1 MLPVHVLPTEIKFD
15 ILELIAKSSTSA
27 ALNLCLLSSNTAR
40 SIRPILYRKV
50 VLLSERQARAFAWT
64 LQSSSNFSYTRTLW
78 ILDANWRDT
87 VTVYDGMHMIP
98 TKCENLEE
106 LAGSANLLR
115 DCVCQL
121 QGGPGKTL
129 AAFPHLKRL
138 CIFLADNPSHLPI
151 ISGPITHLHLIDPSK
166 RFIDTIQSNI
176 PPSLH
181 SVTSFCLESFAP
193 DLVHRRFASTLLCIL
208 PSITSITVKLDVT
221 YSLPDEV
228 EQIASGLQALS
239 AKEPRL
245 SVKLNT
251 IMEGLP
257 VLVASGV
264 SMTGRRVLHAVDE
277 SSNEWAWTIGV
288 RQCSGTYHISLT
300 AKSKLMLMT
309 RTAAFLMQD
318 DLCTIR
324 SIINVNKTVN
334 ISCYRV
340 NVINVYNYM
349 RSIGFQFNF
358 LILVPSTFSLTQISP
373 AKVRSTTRVFQLSL
387 G

>member
-50 VLLSERQARAFAWT
+50 VLLTERQARAFAWT

-277 SSNEWAWTIGV
+277 SSNEWA
-288 RQCSGTYHISLT
+288 
-300 AKSKLMLMT
+300 
-309 RTAAFLMQD
+309 
-318 DLCTIR
+318 
-324 SIINVNKTVN
+324 
-334 ISCYRV
+334 
-340 NVINVYNYM
+340 
-349 RSIGFQFNF
+349 
-358 LILVPSTFSLTQISP
+358 
-373 AKVRSTTRVFQLSL
+373 
-387 G
+387 